1 MSGSINWVQVPD
13 FAGNMLEAQNA
24 AQQRSMNALRLQQA
38 KTEFGQRE
46 QYDNALRANVAGLMS
61 DDPAQYRAALSS
73 IAQSGPMALRDMM
86 QLMRLEREGQMDQ
99 QMLARLGFG
108 GAAAPA
114 PAASVAPAPAA
125 GPAVP
130 AQAPGPEL
138 DRRALN
144 ARFAAAR
151 NAIMNNPNLTPE
163 QQAQE
168 LAKISEAAAR
178 EGAGLPANVSYPNP
192 GATGFAAG
200 LPAANGA
207 VPPIMPAGNPR
218 TGQSSAGPTLQ
229 QIQAGLASGRERVRH
244 AAQGALEIWKLNNP
258 EWQLSRRGGMV
269 YAFNPRT
276 REEQPIGPEHIVQRT
291 SVPNP
296 AGGPAIP
303 GERLNGGEFRPDP
316 DRPELGNSE
325 QARAGAT
332 ASRLAQKII
341 DGSASPDEINQF
353 QMAMDQYTAQTTR
366 PDGSIVPGRGL
377 TPLLQRAANALQR
390 PAAPAPAPAQP
401 ANQQAN
407 APTGQAAPAA
417 AAPPGPQPRTET
429 SQWGTTRTTTPPQL
443 TQKAID
449 DERTLRADVDNMAT
463 AIRQYREALNDPE
476 LNLSSPFN
484 PRSAAGGRLVGAFE
498 NLMVALR
505 GQGFLN
511 TGVLQPGEDR
521 NIRANILVDP
531 RTWQGS
537 VTSRER
543 IEAQLNQ
550 FVQGMEQKV
559 DGARRSLGFESLPP
573 NYFAATPR
581 PGGGQPAPGASA
593 PNPLNLRL
601 PGS

>member
-13 FAGNMLEAQNA
+13 FAGSMLEAQNA
-24 AQQRSMNALRLQQA
+24 AQQRSMNALRLQQG
-38 KTEFGQRE
+38 KTEFNQRE
-46 QYDNALRANVAGLMS
+46 MLDNALRANAGGLTS
-61 DDPAQYRAALSS
+61 TDPAQYRAALS
-73 IAQSGPMALRDMM
+73 ALATAGGPAGLQIVMPLLRA
-86 QLMRLEREGQMDQ
+86 ERESELDQ

-108 GAAAPA
+108 GVATPA

-125 GPAVP
+125 GPTVP
-130 AQAPGPEL
+130 AQTPGPEL

-207 VPPIMPAGNPR
+207 VPAIVPAGNGPAA
-218 TGQSSAGPTLQ
+218 QSSAGPTLQ
-229 QIQAGLASGRERVRH
+229 QIQAGLASGRERVRQ

-276 REEQPIGPEHIVQRT
+276 REEQPIGPENSVQRT

-390 PAAPAPAPAQP
+390 PAAPAAAPAQP
-401 ANQQAN
+401 
-407 APTGQAAPAA
+407 TGVQVGQTGLVAD
-417 AAPPGPQPRTET
+417 PPSGTGARPRTET
-429 SQWGTTRTTTPPQL
+429 TPWGTQTTTRGTQQTPQ
-443 TQKAID
+443 AI
-449 DERTLRADVDNMAT
+449 EAARKLEADGAAVAT
-463 AIRQYREALNDPE
+463 AAERFRSELQKYRGATGASVFDPR
-476 LNLSSPFN
+476 N
-484 PRSAAGGRLVGAFE
+484 PDGARLQQAFE
-498 NLMVALR
+498 NLKTALR
-505 GQGFLN
+505 GEAFMN
-511 TGVLQPGEDR
+511 TGVLQPGENRMLDEILR
-521 NIRANILVDP
+521 NPRSLTGLLSSVDA
-531 RTWQGS
+531 T
-537 VTSRER
+537 
-543 IEAQLNQ
+543 EAQLTELLGYIQ
-550 FVQGMEQKV
+550 
-559 DGARRSLGFESLPP
+559 ARVNTVRRQ
-573 NYFAATPR
+573 AD
-581 PGGGQPAPGASA
+581 
-593 PNPLNLRL
+593 L
-601 PGS
+601 PGVNITPPALSGRGDQNSARPPLSSFQR